1 MTRLPLLA
9 IVLGLGGL
17 VPFVGMTVGI
27 LFFPADVPVPRL
39 VPALID
45 YGAVILSF
53 LGAVHW
59 GLALAGGQAGVSPV
73 SLSTPAA
80 SSALVPAS
88 SRAMR
93 LRLGLG
99 VLPSLVGWAALLVV
113 LVGRPLPA
121 LLLLVL
127 GFALTTLAET
137 RAARQ
142 GLMPPGYLA
151 LRHLLTAVVLLCLL
165 AVLVVRLA

>member
-17 VPFVGMTVGI
+17 IPFVGMTVGI
-27 LFFPADVPVPRL
+27 LFFPADVPAPRL

-59 GLALAGGQAGVSPV
+59 GLALAGGPVGASP
-73 SLSTPAA
+73 PGA
-80 SSALVPAS
+80 SSIIVSAP
-88 SRAMR
+88 SRALR

-165 AVLVVRLA
+165 AVLVARLA